1 MKFSAKTEEKNI
13 AKQNNITNH
22 GNFSK
27 KGKMPKKAEVKNMSD
42 EVKNE
47 VNVLFGSTFTLF
59 KRKLAVVCE
68 KVGDKGCTLLLVPT
82 KTDTEGISFG
92 EMKDEIKKIFGD
104 DIQNDQLDSVDN
116 NDARFFLTMA
126 YLYIE
131 FEEKAEEGKTT
142 QKRKKVE
149 FAFQVT
155 AKGLNNLLPKN
166 LPIELDDFQLAIWS
180 TDRNKIIEEMH
191 LITPKKFLETWN

>member
-1 MKFSAKTEEKNI
+1 MA
-13 AKQNNITNH
+13 
-22 GNFSK
+22 
-27 KGKMPKKAEVKNMSD
+27 D

-104 DIQNDQLDSVDN
+104 DIQNDQLDSVKND
-116 NDARFFLTMA
+116 DARFFLTMA

-131 FEEKAEEGKTT
+131 FTEETTKEGKTT

-155 AKGLNNLLPKN
+155 AKGLNNLLPQG
-166 LPIELDDFQLAIWS
+166 LPIQLDDFQLAIWS
-180 TDRNKIIEEMH
+180 TDRKKIIEEMH
-191 LITPKKFLETWN
+191 LITPEKFLKTWN

>member
-1 MKFSAKTEEKNI
+1 MVIFQKKEKCR
-13 AKQNNITNH
+13 
-22 GNFSK
+22 
-27 KGKMPKKAEVKNMSD
+27 KKAEVKNMS
-42 EVKNE
+42 EESEKPNE
-47 VNVLFGSTFTLF
+47 SQQLDDPKDPKQPDDKPKVNVLFGSTFTLF

-131 FEEKAEEGKTT
+131 FEEKTEEGKTT

-155 AKGLNNLLPKN
+155 AKGLNNLLPKD
-166 LPIELDDFQLAIWS
+166 LPIQLDDFQLAIWS